1 MSQMLLFWGVPNPLK
16 HENKT
21 MARQRTKPITFWLS
35 DSEALLFNK
44 KVESVSSDKSAYI
57 RKCVLDKKIT
67 VIPGIKDLTIELKR
81 IGNNLNQLTRAVH
94 EGSLTIL
101 GDDLKNIKED
111 IGQVWEQLGATLKK
125 I

>member
-1 MSQMLLFWGVPNPLK
+1 MSRKRKNF
-16 HENKT
+16 H
-21 MARQRTKPITFWLS
+21 AFWLS
-35 DSEALLFNK
+35 DSETMLFNK
-44 KVESVSSDKSAYI
+44 KVESASSDRSAYI

-81 IGNNLNQLTRAVH
+81 IGNNLNQLTKSVN

-101 GDDLKNIKED
+101 GEDLKNIKED
-111 IGQVWEQLGATLKK
+111 LRGVWEQLGAVLKK